1 MILMSSKSERLLVVL
16 KREFAEDFLKTFKSF
31 VEYVDDTNTLFV
43 DLERF
48 ARNGHEYMVYDIS
61 FNKNEYSFK
70 FDDLVVVYGDVL
82 AKGDF
87 LIINNPDDYA
97 TFKRAFAK
105 WIVER
110 IDKIIDK
117 WQKVKSD
124 VVKGGGL

>member
-1 MILMSSKSERLLVVL
+1 MSSKSERLLVVL